1 VVVCLQVPCLGHGQC
16 NARTLINVQSELLCC
31 SCVNDM
37 QGLPVL
43 CFIQYAGRVAAVV
56 DAIHRVCCLCVF
68 QYMQGV
74 RLLSCNYSYAGC
86 MQDMP
91 FLCGPG
97 ASHERALT
105 LPKWEKRE

>member
-1 VVVCLQVPCLGHGQC
+1 
-16 NARTLINVQSELLCC
+16 VQSELLCC

-74 RLLSCNYSYAGC
+74 RLL
-86 MQDMP
+86 DMP